1 MIEDI
6 DKVLANVETIVAQAD
21 NQGTLLDSFGI
32 TPKQFSLI
40 IQYKELYGSLC
51 LERYYQTEGHSLASA
66 FIESDVEVTLML
78 FLIARELDI
87 ANK

>member
-1 MIEDI
+1 MVEDVDAVI
-6 DKVLANVETIVAQAD
+6 KNVERIVAQSE

-32 TPKQFSLI
+32 TTKQFAEI
-40 IQYKELYGSLC
+40 IKFKELYGALC
-51 LERYYQTEGHSLASA
+51 LERYYEQEGHSLATS
-66 FIESDVEVTLML
+66 FVESDVEVTLML

>member
-6 DKVLANVETIVAQAD
+6 EAVLDNVERIVQQAD
-21 NQGTLLDSFGI
+21 TQGSLLDSFGI
-32 TPKQFSLI
+32 TTEQFSRI
-40 IQYKELYGSLC
+40 VKFKELYGALC
-51 LERYYQTEGHSLASA
+51 LERYYEHEGHSLSTA
-66 FIESDVEVTLML
+66 FIETDVEVTLML